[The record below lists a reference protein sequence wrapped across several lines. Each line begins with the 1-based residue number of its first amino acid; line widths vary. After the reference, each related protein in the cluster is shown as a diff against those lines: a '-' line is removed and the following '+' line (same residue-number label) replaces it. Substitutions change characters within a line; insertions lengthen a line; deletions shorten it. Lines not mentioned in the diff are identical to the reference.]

1 MSNTIC
7 AVATPAGEGGISI
20 IRLSGTE
27 SLRILMAIYCPNKQ
41 QNLMPRMMTLG
52 CILNQ
57 GQVVDQVLAVYFP
70 APHSYTGEDVVEIH
84 GHGGLVSTNM
94 ILSLVI
100 QNGAKPAEPG
110 EFTKRA
116 FLNGKLDLSQAE
128 AVQDY
133 IGALSVQS
141 ARTAALQMGGAL
153 YRRICKVQDLLT
165 DIMASMEAGIEYPEE
180 DLEQDIARDALPKL
194 GGLITDLL
202 RLAGTFQQGKLL
214 REGVRVALVGRPNV
228 GKSSLLNAIIGEEK
242 AIVTEIPGTTRDV
255 VGEYYQLKSVP
266 VLFLDTAGIRDS
278 EDVVEKIGIERSRQ
292 TLEQASV
299 AVVLLDASDSVC
311 TEDRQVIEWVQS
323 RQIPLI
329 IALNKTDLPAK
340 TMAADIEKEYHSRL
354 IELSAATG
362 EGIDQLLEEIYASVI
377 SDEKLMEG
385 IVITNQR
392 HAHALNEAVSSLR
405 EAERALEQGVDL
417 DCVAIDLQAAWRSLG
432 EITGQTVSEEIV
444 DRIFSKFCLG
454 K

>member
-1 MSNTIC
+1 M
-7 AVATPAGEGGISI
+7 
-20 IRLSGTE
+20 
-27 SLRILMAIYCPNKQ
+27 
-41 QNLMPRMMTLG
+41 
-52 CILNQ
+52 
-57 GQVVDQVLAVYFP
+57 
-70 APHSYTGEDVVEIH
+70 
-84 GHGGLVSTNM
+84 
-94 ILSLVI
+94 
-100 QNGAKPAEPG
+100 
-110 EFTKRA
+110 
-116 FLNGKLDLSQAE
+116 
-128 AVQDY
+128 
-133 IGALSVQS
+133 
-141 ARTAALQMGGAL
+141 
-153 YRRICKVQDLLT
+153 
-165 DIMASMEAGIEYPEE
+165 
-180 DLEQDIARDALPKL
+180 
-194 GGLITDLL
+194 
-202 RLAGTFQQGKLL
+202 
-214 REGVRVALVGRPNV
+214 
-228 GKSSLLNAIIGEEK
+228 NAIIGEEK

-299 AVVLLDASDSVC
+299 AVVLLDASDPVC

-405 EAERALEQGVDL
+405 AVSYTHL
-417 DCVAIDLQAAWRSLG
+417 DVYKRQLHSHPCFICIGDDAIVIHKIPIQ
-432 EITGQTVSEEIV
+432 
-444 DRIFSKFCLG
+444 
-454 K
+454 